1 MTSTPIPARSN
12 TFIPLSVMMF
22 LEFFI
27 WGGWYVT
34 VGNYMAAHGMTETIF
49 WAYTVGPI
57 AAIVSPFF
65 LGMVADRFFASERVL
80 GVMMLIAGGAMF
92 AAAQLGAA
100 QTQSMFIIML
110 LVHMLAYMPTLGLT
124 NTIAFHAVTN
134 SEKQFP
140 LIRVFGTVGWIVA
153 NLVVSK
159 VLHADEAVMQFYVT
173 GAACMALAAFSY
185 FLPHTPPP
193 AKGKPVSA
201 RAILGVDSLALL
213 KSTSFLVFILSS
225 FLICIPLAA
234 YYAYAPVFVKA
245 TGSDA
250 PAATMSLGQMS
261 EVLFMLVMPL
271 FFARLGVKYM
281 LLVGMLAWVARYA
294 LFAAAAP
301 AGVAWMVI
309 AGIVLH
315 GICYDFFFVTGFIY
329 TDKKAG
335 PGIRAQAQGFLVL
348 VTQGLGMLIGAQVC
362 GALFNRTVKGQG
374 TALMQSW
381 QKFWLIPCAAA
392 GVVAVVFFLL
402 FRDDSSEPV
411 EPRGFEVATAETA
424 V

>member
-1 MTSTPIPARSN
+1 MTN
-12 TFIPLSVMMF
+12 TSDAASSRGSSGAFASLSIMMF

-34 VGNYMAAHGMTETIF
+34 VGNYMAAHGMADTIF

-65 LGMVADRFFASERVL
+65 LGMIADRFFSSERVL
-80 GVMMLIAGGAMF
+80 AVMMLIAGAAMLV
-92 AAAQLGAA
+92 APSVGQP
-100 QTQSMFIIML
+100 QSQGVFIVVL
-110 LVHMLAYMPTLGLT
+110 LIHMLAYMPTLGLT

-140 LIRVFGTVGWIVA
+140 LIRVFGTLGWIVA

-159 VLHADEAVMQFYVT
+159 MLHADETAMQFYVT
-173 GAACMALAAFSY
+173 GAACIALAAFSF

-193 AKGKPVSA
+193 LKGQPVSA
-201 RAILGVDSLALL
+201 RAILGLDSLQLMR
-213 KSTSFLVFILSS
+213 SPSFAIFILSS

-234 YYAYAPVFVKA
+234 YYAYAPVYVKDVGF
-245 TGSDA
+245 TA

-261 EVLFMLVMPL
+261 EVFFMLVMPL
-271 FFARLGVKYM
+271 CFARLGVKYM

-294 LFAAAAP
+294 LFAGGAP
-301 AGVAWMVI
+301 QGVRWMVI
-309 AGIVLH
+309 AGIILH

-335 PGIRAQAQGFLVL
+335 PAIRAQAQGFLVL
-348 VTQGLGMLIGAQVC
+348 VTQGLGMLIGAQVS
-362 GALFNRTVKGQG
+362 GAIFNKVVVGGGST
-374 TALMQSW
+374 LMLNW
-381 QKFWLIPCAAA
+381 QRFWIIPCVAAA
-392 GVVAVVFFLL
+392 IVSVIFFVL
-402 FRDDSSEPV
+402 FRDKVEEPAV
-411 EPRGFEVATAETA
+411 EQTN
-424 V
+424 